1 MLKTINARGAL
12 VYVETWN
19 VMDLAHIYLPAS
31 KTLQEIRKYNKDVL
45 VHNLVKKGIKR
56 DNVQLIRYLVFKN
69 ASFLNILNL
78 E

>member
-19 VMDLAHIYLPAS
+19 VFDLAHIYLPAS

-56 DNVQLIRYLVFKN
+56 DNVQLITYVAF
-69 ASFLNILNL
+69 
-78 E
+78 

>member
-69 ASFLNILNL
+69 ATFLNILNL